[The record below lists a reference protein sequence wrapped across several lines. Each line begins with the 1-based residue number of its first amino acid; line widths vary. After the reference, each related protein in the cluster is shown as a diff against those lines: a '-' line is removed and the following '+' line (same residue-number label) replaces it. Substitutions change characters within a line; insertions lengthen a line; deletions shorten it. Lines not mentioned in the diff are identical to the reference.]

1 MNAERFRDLV
11 SAVLIIGVSLSAALI
26 ALGFVGA
33 LAVGWSGSL
42 TGAPVGDG
50 AATDFS
56 RLFDGLAALRPVAIA
71 QAGLVALVA
80 TPVVR
85 VAASVVAFAMEGDRL
100 YVAITL
106 TVLAILL
113 ASLLLLR

>member
-1 MNAERFRDLV
+1 MNAARFRELV
-11 SAVLIIGVSLSAALI
+11 SAVLIIGVSTSAALVV
-26 ALGFVGA
+26 LGFASA
-33 LAVGWSGSL
+33 LAVGWGGSL
-42 TGAPVGDG
+42 TGAPAGDG
-50 AATDFS
+50 VATDFS
-56 RLFDGLAALRPVAIA
+56 RIFDGLAVLRPVAIA

-113 ASLLLLR
+113 ASLLWLR